1 MGNKLYEENSVQAIA
16 NAIRSKLGVETT
28 YKINEMASAIGS
40 IVKPN
45 GTTNITENGY
55 HNVKAYEQAYVQ
67 VPTGVTPTGTTNI
80 YTNGDH
86 DVTNYATAH
95 VAVPQPVGKT
105 TITTN
110 GTDIDIAQYAVA
122 DVIVPPN
129 VGTKSITQNGVY
141 NASSDNLDGY
151 SQVTVNGFTP
161 SYIKNPIEFDYDIGY
176 ISYVSSTKTGN
187 WVYQNPSSNY
197 SDIYTVEQGKT
208 YRICTGEDYGD
219 RFRGVVTETDVR
231 TITSGYIEGLQ
242 FVGLGSVPAASTST
256 QFTASVTGYLVIQK
270 SASNEDQIL
279 TYLYCVDDMNTD
291 EPSGTKT
298 ITENGEGID
307 VAGYSAVDVAV
318 PPFPPELMDV
328 DAFILE
334 SDSTT
339 ITIEYDPT
347 KNVAQVM
354 SFLLYNR
361 HIDRNTVYMTSARKN
376 VYTNEWTNINYIIA
390 SSWNDAEE
398 YGNSNPQYSCTV
410 TFDSA
415 NETIT
420 VTTLSGTF
428 KAGYPYM
435 TMVLYDPYPVE
446 EPEP

>member
-16 NAIRSKLGVETT
+16 ESIRSKLGVETT
-28 YKINEMASAIGS
+28 YKISEMSGAINT

-55 HNVKAYEQAYVQ
+55 HNVTAYEQAYVH
-67 VPTGVTPTGTTNI
+67 VEGGITPTGTINI
-80 YTNGDH
+80 YNNDDY
-86 DVTNYATAH
+86 DVTNYAQAH
-95 VAVPQPVGKT
+95 VAVPQPIGKKT
-105 TITTN
+105 VTEN
-110 GTDIDIAQYAVA
+110 GTDIDIAQYATLDVTVQPNIGTKTVNQNGVYKASDDNLDGYSQVNVSTPVPTGKKNITQNGTDIDVSSYALA
-122 DVIVPPN
+122 DVAVQPN
-129 VGTKSITQNGVY
+129 VGTKSINTNGVY
-141 NASSDNLDGY
+141 KASDDNLDGY
-151 SQVTVNGFTP
+151 SQVTVTTPVPTGTKQITANGTG
-161 SYIKNPIEFDYDIGY
+161 ID
-176 ISYVSSTKTGN
+176 VSAYATAD
-187 WVYQNPSSNY
+187 V
-197 SDIYTVEQGKT
+197 TVQPN
-208 YRICTGEDYGD
+208 
-219 RFRGVVTETDVR
+219 V
-231 TITSGYIEGLQ
+231 
-242 FVGLGSVPAASTST
+242 
-256 QFTASVTGYLVIQK
+256 
-270 SASNEDQIL
+270 
-279 TYLYCVDDMNTD
+279 
-291 EPSGTKT
+291 GTKT
-298 ITENGEGID
+298 INQNGVYNASSD
-307 VAGYSAVDVAV
+307 SLDGYSQVTVDV

-328 DAFILE
+328 NAFVLE

-339 ITIEYDPT
+339 ITMEYDPT

>member
-307 VAGYSAVDVAV
+307 VAGYSAVDVDV
-318 PPFPPELMDV
+318 PPPAYVKLPIEVDYDIGYVTYVSSDQTGTWTYSDDGTRRSDIYTVEQDKTYRLSYGGTPGSRFRAIVTETDVRTLPSGSSLTECQFVGSNQTPEAYASRTFTASVTGYLV
-328 DAFILE
+328 LYKTQ
-334 SDSTT
+334 DSTDG
-339 ITIEYDPT
+339 IKSY
-347 KNVAQVM
+347 
-354 SFLLYNR
+354 LL
-361 HIDRNTVYMTSARKN
+361 D
-376 VYTNEWTNINYIIA
+376 
-390 SSWNDAEE
+390 
-398 YGNSNPQYSCTV
+398 YS
-410 TFDSA
+410 
-415 NETIT
+415 E
-420 VTTLSGTF
+420 
-428 KAGYPYM
+428 M
-435 TMVLYDPYPVE
+435 
-446 EPEP
+446 